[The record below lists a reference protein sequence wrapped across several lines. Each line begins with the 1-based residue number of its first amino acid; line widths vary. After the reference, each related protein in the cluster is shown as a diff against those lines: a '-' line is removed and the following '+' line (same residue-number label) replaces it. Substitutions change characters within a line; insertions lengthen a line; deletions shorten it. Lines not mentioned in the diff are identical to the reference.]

1 MGLLR
6 RLMMGSI
13 LLMSLCVSGIEAGE
27 HALSER
33 TLIVGTKEAPPFAM
47 KTREGIWAGIG
58 IDLWRQIAAE
68 LGLKFELRELDLK
81 SLLGGV
87 ANGSLDVAVA
97 ALTITSERENVLDF
111 THPFY
116 TTGLGIA
123 VASKGRSP
131 WVTVLKGFMSLAF
144 LKIVATLVLLLL
156 VVGALVWWFERG
168 RNVKQFGGS
177 PSKGIGSGF
186 WWSAVTMTTV
196 GYGDKAPVTLGGR
209 VVALIWM
216 FAAIIIIS
224 GFTAA
229 ITSSLTV
236 TQLES
241 PVRGPEDLPE
251 VRVGSIADT
260 TSASYLQ
267 DKQILF
273 RPYTRSLEGL
283 GAVAEGEIDAFVY
296 DAPVLRYLVNQQFR
310 GRLEVLTN
318 TFDRQDYGIALAPG
332 SPLREPINRVLLQKI
347 HEPGWQ
353 EMLYRYMGR

>member
-1 MGLLR
+1 MGLVR
-6 RLMMGSI
+6 SLMMGSI
-13 LLMSLCVSGIEAGE
+13 LLMSFCVNGIEAGE
-27 HALSER
+27 PALSER
-33 TLIVGTKEAPPFAM
+33 TLIVGTREAPPFAM

-87 ANGSLDVAVA
+87 ANGSLDAAVA
-97 ALTITSERENVLDF
+97 ALTITSEREKVLDF

-123 VASKGRSP
+123 VASKGGSP

-177 PSKGIGSGF
+177 PSEGIGAGF

-209 VVALIWM
+209 IVALIWM

-267 DKQILF
+267 DRQILF

-283 GAVAEGEIDAFVY
+283 GAVTGGEIDAFVY
-296 DAPVLRYLVNQQFR
+296 DAPLLRYLVNRQFR
-310 GRLEVLTN
+310 GRLEVLNN

-347 HEPGWQ
+347 REPGWQ